1 MVFEVNNLS
10 SMHEAIY
17 GLCRYLQEQ
26 GVSSDLIFDSKLVA
40 SELLGNVLRHT
51 QGGAKVKGEIKDG
64 YFHLS
69 VCSDVPYL
77 PPIVSKN
84 ADVYAEHGRGLFL
97 VDSVCVER
105 TTLEE
110 GAILVKLK
118 IK

>member
-1 MVFEVNNLS
+1 MVFQVNNLS

-17 GLCRYLQEQ
+17 AFCRYLQEQ
-26 GVSSDLIFDSKLVA
+26 GVAPDLIFDSKLVA

-64 YFHLS
+64 YFQLS
-69 VCSDVPYL
+69 IFSDVTYI
-77 PPIVSKN
+77 PPAVSKN

-105 TTLEE
+105 TTEEE
-110 GAILVKLK
+110 GAILVKMK

>member
-1 MVFEVNNLS
+1 MEFQVNNLS
-10 SMHEAIY
+10 SMHEAIHAF
-17 GLCRYLQEQ
+17 CRYLQEQ
-26 GVSSDLIFDSKLVA
+26 GVAPDLVFDSRLVA

-51 QGGAKVKGEIKDG
+51 QGGAKVKGEIKGG
-64 YFHLS
+64 YFHLYIH
-69 VCSDVPYL
+69 SDVTYY
-77 PPIVSKN
+77 PPTVSKN

-118 IK
+118 IQ